1 MDSRYAANKIAIQR
15 IDSYP
20 GIITFAQNFLGM
32 KQLFL
37 IISLLILT
45 YSAASAQVDTTS
57 QQLQDVVVTAAP
69 GVKNRYRTE
78 NTEVIGR
85 GQLQRAACC
94 NLGESFTAN
103 PSVNVSYANAFAKIG
118 YKIILLSDKS

>member
-118 YKIILLSDKS
+118 YKITLKQ

>member
-1 MDSRYAANKIAIQR
+1 
-15 IDSYP
+15 
-20 GIITFAQNFLGM
+20 M

-37 IISLLILT
+37 IISLLIFT
-45 YSAASAQVDTTS
+45 YSGASAQVDTTS
-57 QQLQDVVVTAAP
+57 QQLQYVVVTAAP

-118 YKIILLSDKS
+118 YKITLKQ

>member
-1 MDSRYAANKIAIQR
+1 MKRLH
-15 IDSYP
+15 
-20 GIITFAQNFLGM
+20 IIILVFLLACAG
-32 KQLFL
+32 
-37 IISLLILT
+37 
-45 YSAASAQVDTTS
+45 AWAQVDSTS

-103 PSVNVSYANAFAKIG
+103 PSVVPY
-118 YKIILLSDKS
+118 